1 MAKFQQRDLVSLR
14 DYTLEDLTTIWE
26 TSWDLKRMDKR
37 GQRPDILK
45 NKTLAMIFNMPST
58 RTSISFETAMT
69 QLGGHAQYLFPDR
82 IWASKAN
89 ETWAD
94 TIGTI
99 GRYADGVVA
108 RVSSSAEL
116 HQAAELIDIPV
127 VNASTAEEHPCQA
140 LADFMTIQEKKGDVK
155 NLKYVFTWAWRP
167 ASPPMGL
174 PNSSLYIASRLG
186 ANFVLACPEGYDP
199 EPEIWERAQKEAAN
213 SGASLEIVHDMQ
225 EAVKDADIVNVYC
238 WASPEVFKNK
248 FKDTDDLAPQG
259 KAPHILEPEKY
270 QGWIVN
276 DELMAFAN
284 KDANVMH
291 CMPAARDQEVTSKVL
306 DGPQSV
312 ILDQA
317 ENRLHVQKG
326 VLALLMGG

>member
-1 MAKFQQRDLVSLR
+1 MPISHHSDLISLR
-14 DYTLEDLTTIWE
+14 DYTREELSLIWE
-26 TSWDLKRMDKR
+26 TSWDLKRQMKR
-37 GQRPDILK
+37 GYRPDLLK

-94 TIGTI
+94 TVGVI
-99 GRYADGVVA
+99 GRYADGMVGRVA
-108 RVSSSAEL
+108 SSAEL
-116 HQAAELIDIPV
+116 QEAADLIDIPV

-140 LADFMTIQEKKGDVK
+140 LADFMTVQEKKGDVK
-155 NLKYVFTWAWRP
+155 QLKYVFTWAWRP

-174 PNSSLYIASRLG
+174 PNSSMYIASRLG
-186 ANFVLACPEGYDP
+186 AHFVLACPEGYEP
-199 EPEIWERAQKEAAN
+199 EPEVWERAQAEMAL
-213 SGASLEIVHDMQ
+213 SGGRLEIVHDMR
-225 EAVKDADIVNVYC
+225 EAAKGADIINVYC
-238 WASPEVFKNK
+238 WASPQIFKDK
-248 FKDTDDLAPQG
+248 FKESDELAPQG
-259 KAPHILEPEKY
+259 KAPHIIDPEPYKS
-270 QGWIVN
+270 WIVN
-276 DELMAFAN
+276 DDLLSLAN
-284 KDANVMH
+284 PSVNVMH

-306 DGPQSV
+306 DGPHSI

-326 VLALLMGG
+326 ILALLMR

>member
-1 MAKFQQRDLVSLR
+1 MSNFRHSDLISLKE
-14 DYTLEDLTTIWE
+14 YTLEDLMQVWE
-26 TSWDLKRMDKR
+26 TSWDLKRQMKR
-37 GQRPDILK
+37 GQRPDLLK

-94 TIGTI
+94 TVGVI
-99 GRYADGVVA
+99 GRYADGMVGRVA
-108 RVSSSAEL
+108 SSAEL
-116 HQAAELIDIPV
+116 QEAADLIDIPV

-140 LADFMTIQEKKGDVK
+140 LADFMTVQEKKGDVK
-155 NLKYVFTWAWRP
+155 QLKYVFTWAWRP

-174 PNSSLYIASRLG
+174 PNSSMYIASRLG
-186 ANFVLACPEGYDP
+186 AHFVLACPEGYEP
-199 EPEIWERAQKEAAN
+199 EPEVWGRAQAEMAL
-213 SGASLEIVHDMQ
+213 SGGRLEMVHDMR
-225 EAVKDADIVNVYC
+225 EAAKDADIINVYC
-238 WASPEVFKNK
+238 WASPQIFKDK
-248 FKDTDDLAPQG
+248 FKESDELAPQG
-259 KAPHILEPEKY
+259 KAPHIIDPEPYKS
-270 QGWIVN
+270 WIVDDDLLSLAHPN
-276 DELMAFAN
+276 AS
-284 KDANVMH
+284 VMH

-306 DGPQSV
+306 DGPNSI

-326 VLALLMGG
+326 ILALLMR